1 MSVFPG
7 WPQQRA
13 WQVAAAYCMREAKNA
28 TWPLNTPNKPPQQV
42 FPVRFFFLRRGRKES
57 RDTTGEPR
65 HKVLIDLKLNRTIRS
80 VMTSVLKTQG
90 QHVLSSSAQTLKYL
104 YLLFCCGITLKVLL
118 TSRVKLWLTVLV
130 HNPQHHMDRSSL
142 PPPPPLLTH
151 VPTLEN
157 YLTINIICSIT
168 VGGKKSL
175 ASAGLSKYEFVLN
188 ITRLSQI

>member
-1 MSVFPG
+1 MLQCLFSRGGHSNVPG
-7 WPQQRA
+7 RWQLLTVCERQR
-13 WQVAAAYCMREAKNA
+13 MRRGH
-28 TWPLNTPNKPPQQV
+28 LILLPNPHS
-42 FPVRFFFLRRGRKES
+42 RFFQSGFFLRRGRKES
-57 RDTTGEPR
+57 RDTTGELR
-65 HKVLIDLKLNRTIRS
+65 HKVLIDLKLNMTIRS

-118 TSRVKLWLTVLV
+118 TSRLKLWLTVLV
-130 HNPQHHMDRSSL
+130 HNPQHHMDSSSL

-168 VGGKKSL
+168 VGGKKK
-175 ASAGLSKYEFVLN
+175 ASHLPGCQS
-188 ITRLSQI
+188 TSSS